1 MTAPLHLS
9 SSFASQ
15 SLAPAR
21 LTVTQRHEGAGA
33 VALLIEADAY
43 PRAGRVRITALRPG
57 IAYAVSGAAARFC
70 RSDAAGTAPLAL
82 TLAGPTLL
90 LLCPVV

>member
-1 MTAPLHLS
+1 MNAPLHLS

-15 SLAPAR
+15 SLSPTQ
-21 LTVTQRHEGAGA
+21 LTIAQRHDGAGA

-57 IAYAVSGAAARFC
+57 LTYAVSGAAARFC
-70 RSDAAGTAPLAL
+70 RSDAAGAAQLAL
-82 TLAGPTLL
+82 TLAGPTLIL
-90 LLCPVV
+90 LNQIV